1 MAPIQTKIEEL
12 TAELQV
18 TVENHNQALEAK
30 TNLYNHILELQGAL
44 KVLNQ
49 LKKED
54 EDGGTDS

>member
-1 MAPIQTKIEEL
+1 MSTIQTKIEEL

-18 TVENHNQALEAK
+18 TVEKHNQALEAK

-49 LKKED
+49 LKE
-54 EDGGTDS
+54 EEEGGTDS